1 MQRETRVSVFESEK
15 PSEIQL
21 VKSRLDAAK
30 IVSFLNDK
38 YMSFTTTTTANTIK
52 LMVNLKDEQKAFE
65 IIDAFIKET
74 DLDLTANLKN

>member
-1 MQRETRVSVFESEK
+1 MQRETRVSAYKREK

-38 YMSFTTTTTANTIK
+38 YMSFTTTPTANTIN
-52 LMVNLKDEQKAFE
+52 LMVTLKDEQKAFE